1 MRFEAKENRV
11 ICLDENE
18 KEVGEVCFI
27 ETDKGVYDINHTFVD
42 SSMQG
47 KGIAGQ
53 LVALAIEEIRAKGG
67 KITASCSY
75 AKRYMEK
82 NLLLPDKK

>member
-1 MRFEAKENRV
+1 MHFITEENRI
-11 ICLDENE
+11 ICIEDE
-18 KEVGEVCFI
+18 KQVGEVCFP
-27 ETDKGVYDINHTFVD
+27 ETEKGVYDINHTFVD

-47 KGIAGQ
+47 KGIAAQ
-53 LVALAIEEIRAKGG
+53 LVALAIEEIKRKGG

-82 NLLLPDKK
+82 

>member
-1 MRFEAKENRV
+1 MHFITEENRI
-11 ICLDENE
+11 ICIEDE
-18 KEVGEVCFI
+18 KQVGEVCFP
-27 ETDKGVYDINHTFVD
+27 ETEKGVYDINHTFVD

-47 KGIAGQ
+47 KGIAAQ
-53 LVALAIEEIRAKGG
+53 LVALAIEEIKRKGG

-82 NLLLPDKK
+82 S

>member
-1 MRFEAKENRV
+1 MHFITEENRI
-11 ICLDENE
+11 ICIEDE
-18 KEVGEVCFI
+18 KQVGEVCFP
-27 ETDKGVYDINHTFVD
+27 ETEKGVYDINHTFVD

-47 KGIAGQ
+47 KGIAAQ
-53 LVALAIEEIRAKGG
+53 LVALAIEEIKRKGG

-82 NLLLPDKK
+82 L

>member
-1 MRFEAKENRV
+1 MHFITEENRI
-11 ICLDENE
+11 ICIDDE
-18 KEVGEVCFI
+18 KQVGEVCFP
-27 ETDKGVYDINHTFVD
+27 ETEKGVYDINHTFVD

-47 KGIAGQ
+47 KGIAAQ
-53 LVALAIEEIRAKGG
+53 LVALAIEEIKRKGG

-82 NLLLPDKK
+82 

>member
-1 MRFEAKENRV
+1 MTFATEENRI
-11 ICLDENE
+11 ICLDENG
-18 KEVGEVCFI
+18 KEVGEICFP
-27 ETDKGVYDINHTFVD
+27 ETEKGIYDINHTFVD

-53 LVALAIEEIRAKGG
+53 LVALAIEEIKRKGG

-82 NLLLPDKK
+82 NNIS